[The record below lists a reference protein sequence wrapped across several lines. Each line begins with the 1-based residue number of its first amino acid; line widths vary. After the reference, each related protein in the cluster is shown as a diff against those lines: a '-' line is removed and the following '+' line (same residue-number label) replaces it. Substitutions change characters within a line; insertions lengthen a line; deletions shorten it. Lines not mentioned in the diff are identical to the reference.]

1 MKKNDNLFR
10 DNFIVKNAIWI
21 ELVTLCFIFLLLNVI
36 TVNNNP
42 VIDEIIKLLIK

>member
-1 MKKNDNLFR
+1 MRNDNNLFR

-21 ELVTLCFIFLLLNVI
+21 ELITFCLILLLLNVI

-42 VIDEIIKLLIK
+42 VIDEILKLLIK